1 MLRPLYRLIGILI
14 LLCAQLSW
22 AQNPTDSKEVGDY
35 TIHYSVFNSLFL
47 PPEVAQQHQ
56 LVRAGNRSLIN
67 ITVLETATGAV
78 VPVRVSG
85 SARNLMQQT
94 RAIDFQH
101 INAGD
106 AHYAIGTIR
115 HVNEQVFHFDL
126 SITPEGAQRPL
137 SLQFTQKLHTDG

>member
-1 MLRPLYRLIGILI
+1 MLRPLYHLIGALI
-14 LLCAQLSW
+14 LLSVPLSW
-22 AQNPTDSKEVGDY
+22 AQNPTDSKEIGEY

-47 PPEVAQQHQ
+47 PAEVAQQHQ

-67 ITVLETATGAV
+67 ITVLKTATGAV
-78 VPVRVSG
+78 VPVQVSG

-106 AHYAIGTIR
+106 AHYAIGSIR

-126 SITPEGAQRPL
+126 NITPEGAQRPM

>member
-1 MLRPLYRLIGILI
+1 MPRVRTHWFAVLL
-14 LLCAQLSW
+14 LLCTQISW
-22 AQNPTDSKEVGDY
+22 AQNPTDSKQVGEY

-47 PPEVAQQHQ
+47 PAEVAQQHN

-67 ITVLETATGAV
+67 ITVLNTESGAV

-94 RAIDFQH
+94 REIDFQH
-101 INAGD
+101 INEGD

-115 HVNEQVFHFDL
+115 HVNEQVYHFDL
-126 SITPEGAQRPL
+126 AITPEGAQRPM
-137 SLQFTQKLHTDG
+137 SLKFTQKLHTDG